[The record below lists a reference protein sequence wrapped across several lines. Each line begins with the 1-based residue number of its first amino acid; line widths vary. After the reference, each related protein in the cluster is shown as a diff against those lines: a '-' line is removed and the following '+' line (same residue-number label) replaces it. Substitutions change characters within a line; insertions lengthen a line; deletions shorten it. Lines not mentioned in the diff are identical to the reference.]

1 MTSIRPLKSKPC
13 QIALTALLIS
23 VMGCGTPA
31 PEAPKEPGVW
41 PQFRGPNG
49 QGIAAESKLPHHWTP
64 EKGIR
69 WRTLLPDGISQ
80 PIVSGDRIFVAAGRD
95 EDPENPSRVV
105 IGLNAADGEILW
117 ETEILKA
124 PEEKLHY
131 QFSSLAMATPATDGE
146 SIFAY
151 FGPNLAS
158 LSHDGEIKWNLNI
171 DAQYFEQSRY
181 GAATSP
187 VLVDD
192 KVLILRDLEHGDAAH
207 SNLGWKS
214 WLAAYSKA
222 DGSLIWKTEWEGTC
236 CSYVTPTI
244 AEIDGRKQVLITS
257 SPKIKNFDLETG
269 EELWTLDYPSVQ
281 VVPSSSLVGDLFIA
295 SGAVHDR
302 LTAGFRLSGNG
313 PEAKA
318 EQLWSTHKQ
327 APEIASPVV
336 YEGTLYQVTEGG
348 IVSALDAESGKPLR
362 RWRLPPGPYRAS
374 MIAGDGKIFAL
385 SARGTVSI
393 WEPRPSFKMLGT
405 NHLPVK
411 TGPYLAMGAAKD
423 CLLFRSRRALYCVD
437 GFEPEPEAEAEAET
451 AEEAVKPGE
460 TAKPAEGEK
469 PTETPGETVEPA
481 GSGE

>member
-181 GAATSP
+181 GAATPTSVGSP
-187 VLVDD
+187 
-192 KVLILRDLEHGDAAH
+192 
-207 SNLGWKS
+207 GWRP
-214 WLAAYSKA
+214 
-222 DGSLIWKTEWEGTC
+222 
-236 CSYVTPTI
+236 TP
-244 AEIDGRKQVLITS
+244 
-257 SPKIKNFDLETG
+257 
-269 EELWTLDYPSVQ
+269 
-281 VVPSSSLVGDLFIA
+281 
-295 SGAVHDR
+295 
-302 LTAGFRLSGNG
+302 
-313 PEAKA
+313 
-318 EQLWSTHKQ
+318 
-327 APEIASPVV
+327 
-336 YEGTLYQVTEGG
+336 
-348 IVSALDAESGKPLR
+348 
-362 RWRLPPGPYRAS
+362 
-374 MIAGDGKIFAL
+374 
-385 SARGTVSI
+385 
-393 WEPRPSFKMLGT
+393 
-405 NHLPVK
+405 
-411 TGPYLAMGAAKD
+411 
-423 CLLFRSRRALYCVD
+423 
-437 GFEPEPEAEAEAET
+437 
-451 AEEAVKPGE
+451 
-460 TAKPAEGEK
+460 K
-469 PTETPGETVEPA
+469 PTAP
-481 GSGE
+481 

>member
-1 MTSIRPLKSKPC
+1 MTLIRPSSPTVCK
-13 QIALTALLIS
+13 IALLATLI
-23 VMGCGTPA
+23 VGVGCSTE
-31 PEAPKEPGVW
+31 PEPPKDAGIW
-41 PQFRGPNG
+41 PQFRGPDG

-69 WRTLLPDGISQ
+69 WRALLPDGISQ
-80 PIVSGDRIFVAAGRD
+80 PIVSGDRIFVAAGREVENEK
-95 EDPENPSRVV
+95 EDPSRVV

-124 PEEKLHY
+124 PKEKLHY
-131 QFSSLAMATPATDGE
+131 QFSSLAMASPATDGE
-146 SIFAY
+146 SIYAY

-158 LSHDGEIKWNLNI
+158 LNFDGEINWNHNI
-171 DAQYFEQSRY
+171 DPQYFEQSRY

-192 KVLILRDLEHGDAAH
+192 KILILRDLEHGDAAH
-207 SNLGWKS
+207 ANLGWKS
-214 WLAAYSKA
+214 WLAAFSKI
-222 DGSLIWKTEWEGTC
+222 DGSMIWKTEWEGTC

-244 AEIDGRKQVLITS
+244 AEVDGSKQVIVTT

-269 EELWTLDYPSVQ
+269 AELWTIDYPSVQ

-302 LTAGFRLSGNG
+302 LTAGYRLSGTG
-313 PEAKA
+313 AEAKA
-318 EQLWSTHKQ
+318 EKLWSVHRQ
-327 APEIASPVV
+327 SPEIASPVI
-336 YEGTLYQVTEGG
+336 YQGTLYQVTESGV
-348 IVSALDAESGKPLR
+348 VSALDAESGKALR

-374 MIAGDGKIFAL
+374 MIAGDGKIYAM

-411 TGPYLAMGAAKD
+411 TGPYLAMAATED

-437 GFEPEPEAEAEAET
+437 GFEPEPEPEAPAENAEPEAGSSEGAAEAA
-451 AEEAVKPGE
+451 AASAG
-460 TAKPAEGEK
+460 
-469 PTETPGETVEPA
+469 EPA
-481 GSGE
+481 G